1 MYVNLGP
8 KLKSA
13 KLVFTL
19 FVTIY
24 YHKFICVAAI
34 KSYLRK
40 CFGELC
46 FYPLQFQNTR
56 EKLADIT
63 SSIISA
69 VNSRCQCSLTANHIS
84 TAHFVCTSDRQ
95 VVLYRAELFGHKDC
109 VQVLSYIEQWV
120 RQNQTSVIVQGN
132 SMKVYPNC
140 PIEINSLTSETGCVR
155 PTTAG
160 PPSGSFQTTEA
171 VAGGVGGVLSIGII
185 ILAAVVACMCVSRH
199 RNKQR

>member
-1 MYVNLGP
+1 MYVNLVP

-34 KSYLRK
+34 KSY
-40 CFGELC
+40 CFGGLY
-46 FYPLQFQNTR
+46 FYLLQFQNTR

-84 TAHFVCTSDRQ
+84 TAHFVCTSNQQ
-95 VVLYRAELFGHKDC
+95 VVLYRAELHGHKDC
-109 VQVLSYIEQWV
+109 VQVFSYIEQWV
-120 RQNQTSVIVQGN
+120 RENQIN
-132 SMKVYPNC
+132 SMH
-140 PIEINSLTSETGCVR
+140 ISEI
-155 PTTAG
+155 
-160 PPSGSFQTTEA
+160 
-171 VAGGVGGVLSIGII
+171 
-185 ILAAVVACMCVSRH
+185 
-199 RNKQR
+199 